1 MLDQVYAS
9 AEDRMKKAVEALK
22 RELATLRTGRASPA
36 LVEKVQ
42 VEAYGATMP
51 LNAVATISVP
61 EPRLI
66 VIQPWDRKMIPSIE
80 KALQKSD
87 IGLTPT
93 SDGTV
98 VRLVIPPLNEER
110 RRDLVKVVHK
120 RAEEARVAVRNI
132 RRDAVDEL
140 KRREKA
146 KEISEDEARRAQE
159 RLQKLTDQYIGQVD
173 EVSRRKEEE
182 ILEV

>member
-1 MLDQVYAS
+1 MDQVYAS

>member
-1 MLDQVYAS
+1 
-9 AEDRMKKAVEALK
+9 
-22 RELATLRTGRASPA
+22 
-36 LVEKVQ
+36 
-42 VEAYGATMP
+42 
-51 LNAVATISVP
+51 
-61 EPRLI
+61 
-66 VIQPWDRKMIPSIE
+66 
-80 KALQKSD
+80 
-87 IGLTPT
+87 
-93 SDGTV
+93 
-98 VRLVIPPLNEER
+98 LNEER

>member
-1 MLDQVYAS
+1 LDQVYAS

-146 KEISEDEARRAQE
+146 REISEDEARRAQE